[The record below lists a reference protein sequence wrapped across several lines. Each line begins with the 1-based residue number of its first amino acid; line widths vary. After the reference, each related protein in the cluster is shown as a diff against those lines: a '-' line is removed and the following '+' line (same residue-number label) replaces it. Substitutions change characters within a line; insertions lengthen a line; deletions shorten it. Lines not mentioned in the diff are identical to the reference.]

1 MKLMKTI
8 NRIGLAVVMA
18 ATAMTAAA
26 QATQAVAPA
35 APRAFHQD
43 GVKGMEDVLI
53 LNPISRLI
61 LAGAPDSVLF
71 AHARSMLIG
80 DFLNAQNGNMQVDK
94 NTGTKKIGVLEEDLT
109 MTPFRLKEKD
119 FFTVSKNGQR
129 MPPAHFE
136 CMPAL
141 KAVPQDD
148 PNQRSWSDEEC
159 NPGFGYSSVKRNAGV
174 VEASTNH
181 IVRVIQKIK
190 ADVKRATS
198 FGVVIH
204 LGDGSRFGDKSYTGN
219 MAGRN
224 ITETEFGTGI
234 NFNKFSSSTRTLEDN
249 LQHQYGLSVLADD
262 ATWYKCMEFN
272 FGGQSSE
279 SSQFKSTLVKDSDV
293 TAPCLKFNGMA
304 GIRIPKA
311 LLVRDLKQFDPVK
324 QDLAIVM
331 IVSNPRKITTQRT
344 EKGNAMKLVEVTPI
358 GWHVIDGKTAS
369 TVTSKKIDVNQPGVF
384 LRQSPIEC
392 VKTYVG
398 TWGERGLLSKNVK
411 ETEKA
416 FEICRNDLV
425 QAKMKQK
432 GITAELASAEI
443 AKEESLK

>member
-1 MKLMKTI
+1 MKTI
-8 NRIGLAVVMA
+8 KRIVLAALVA

-26 QATQAVAPA
+26 QVTQAVAPA
-35 APRAFHQD
+35 APRTFHQD
-43 GVKGMEDVLI
+43 SVKGMEDVLI

-61 LAGAPDSVLF
+61 LAGAPDSVLY
-71 AHARSMLIG
+71 AHASKLLVG
-80 DFLNAQNGNMQVDK
+80 DFLNSQDGNMQVDK
-94 NTGTKKIGVLEEDLT
+94 ITRTKRNGVLEEDLT
-109 MTPFRLKEKD
+109 LTPFRLKETD
-119 FFTVSKNGQR
+119 FFAVTKSGQR
-129 MPPAHFE
+129 MPPANFE
-136 CMPAL
+136 CMPVL
-141 KAVPQDD
+141 KVVPQDD

-159 NPGFGYSSVKRNAGV
+159 FPGFGYSSVKRNAGV

-204 LGDGSRFGDKSYTGN
+204 LGDGSRFGDKNYTGEMRGQN
-219 MAGRN
+219 V
-224 ITETEFGTGI
+224 TETDFGTGI

-249 LQHQYGLSVLADD
+249 LQHQHGLSVLADD

-311 LLVRDLKQFDPVK
+311 LLVRDLKQFDPIK
-324 QDLAIVM
+324 QDLALVM

-344 EKGNAMKLVEVTPI
+344 DKGNAMKLVEVTPI

-369 TVTSKKIDVNQPGVF
+369 TVTPKRIDVNQPGVF

-392 VKTYVG
+392 VRTYVG
-398 TWGERGLLSKNVK
+398 TWGDRGLLSKNIK

-416 FEICRNDLV
+416 MEICRNDLV
-425 QAKMKQK
+425 LAKMKQK
-432 GITAELASAEI
+432 GIAAELASAEI
-443 AKEESLK
+443 AKEESMK